1 MSPVCARRGLF
12 SAEAAVAVWTENG
25 KMKKQQQ
32 TADSQTPDAE
42 EARVR
47 IVDDDDAST
56 TMFKPTGCEQPSG
69 VAKENPP
76 CTPLKENRGRS
87 LNSTD
92 PDPVPIAR
100 TYAPAQG
107 TPPGQRTETGTV
119 KTGVFGTGT
128 ETAPRRRPLVD
139 AKFILDGYNAQGRRY
154 DAVQTAM
161 VALDI
166 PPVSNGRNNARILRY
181 YVDAFGE
188 DYFRQLIYDKW
199 REDGVDGKPDNSTTA
214 LMSKLYYTLNGGAR

>member
-1 MSPVCARRGLF
+1 MDTF
-12 SAEAAVAVWTENG
+12 
-25 KMKKQQQ
+25 
-32 TADSQTPDAE
+32 
-42 EARVR
+42 
-47 IVDDDDAST
+47 
-56 TMFKPTGCEQPSG
+56 PTGCEQPSG

-139 AKFILDGYNAQGRRY
+139 AKFILDGYSPEGIRY

-181 YVDAFGE
+181 HLRRMDE
-188 DYFRQLIYDKW
+188 ETFRQIVYQQW
-199 REDGVDGKPDNSTTA
+199 RENAIDGLPRNVAAALTA
-214 LMSKLYYTLNGGAR
+214 KLFNAEGGAA